1 MTVAQRHQ
9 DRLPKIKNRVRNA
22 HDYFKHNFD
31 TFNEFVRFVFE
42 SNFTNDEVTLLETRN
57 MPQLEFNSL
66 EARVSRLLGEFSKQE
81 PDIMVSA
88 DDEEKADPITM
99 KVIEQHLRHVLL
111 DINNEHL
118 RYEVYKDLLAGGFSV
133 IKVFT
138 DWANTMSM
146 EQVIKLER
154 AEPTLCVF
162 DKVARFAHKGD
173 GMFCAQLFP
182 KTKEDFQE
190 EFPDAPINTISFRRD
205 FAGFN
210 WSYINDNSEILLV
223 ADYYEKVRR
232 EQTIVKVRDGQNPA
246 GKVMT
251 LDAYKKL
258 VDEWDDI
265 TMPPAQMG
273 KPRKTLIDRIDRY
286 RVIDNQV
293 LDYEQTDYTML
304 PLVFVDGS
312 SVMVK
317 TPKNGNVRQITRPY
331 VYHAKGAQRLKN
343 FAGCALANEIENE
356 SQAKLIVAKEALPK
370 EPEFREAYDDPQQAN
385 VYVFNSVHE
394 SNPEMPIQNPIREFQ
409 KVPAPPEIAQAFTG
423 ADSIIEQTLGSYDAA
438 LGINNNQLSGIAIVE
453 GATQSNSAAMPYVV
467 GMMQGL
473 QRAAQLYVDLLPKY
487 YTTPRTIPILDNDG
501 KRNFVKI
508 NTNDGLPFDF
518 DTNCLN
524 VVVKA
529 SASFQ
534 VQKSRTIMMVKEMMG
549 MSPEF
554 SQFIASKGLN
564 FVLDNMEGRGI
575 EQLKQMVD
583 EWQKEQEQMKQQAQ
597 QMQQQQMQMQQ
608 QEMQHN
614 PVVMRAQVDM
624 QKIQQQAEKDKKEH
638 MIDMLKLELEHEKV
652 ALEHEK
658 LGIEREASERD
669 AHVQLVK
676 AETVRAVHHADKE
689 LKHHD
694 QTHRHLKEAIDLHH
708 QHTQKK
714 IENRLN
720 V

>member
-1 MTVAQRHQ
+1 MTVAQRYQ
-9 DRLPKIKNRVRNA
+9 DRLPKIKSRVRNA
-22 HDYFKHNFD
+22 HDYFKHNYD
-31 TFNEFVRFVFE
+31 TFNEFIRFVFE
-42 SNFTNDEVTLLETRN
+42 SNFTNDEVTLLETINR
-57 MPQLEFNSL
+57 PQLEFNSL

-81 PDIMVSA
+81 PDVMVSA
-88 DDEEKADPITM
+88 DDEERADWVTM
-99 KVIEQHLRHVLL
+99 KVVEQHLRHVLL

-138 DWANTMSM
+138 DWANSMSM
-146 EQVIKLER
+146 EQIIKFQR

-162 DKVARFAHKGD
+162 DKTARFAHKGD
-173 GMFCAQLFP
+173 GMFCAELFP
-182 KTKEDFQE
+182 KTKDEFEE
-190 EFPDAPINTISFRRD
+190 EFPDVSTNALSFRRD

-210 WSYINDNSEILLV
+210 WSYINDNSQILLV
-223 ADYYEKVRR
+223 ADYYEKVKK
-232 EQTIVKVRDGQNPA
+232 EQTIVKVRDDKSPN

-251 LDAYKKL
+251 MDAYKKM

-265 TMPPAQMG
+265 TVPPAMMG
-273 KPRKTLIDRIDRY
+273 KPRKTMIDRIDRY
-286 RVIDNQV
+286 RVIENQV
-293 LDYEQTDYTML
+293 LEYEQTDYTML

-331 VYHAKGAQRLKN
+331 VFHAKGAQRLKN
-343 FAGCALANEIENE
+343 YAGIALANEIENAT
-356 SQAKLIVAKEALPK
+356 QAKLMVAKEALPK
-370 EPEFREAYDDPQQAN
+370 EEDLLDAYKNPQQAN

-394 SNPEMPIQNPIREFQ
+394 SNPELPISNPIREVQ
-409 KVPAPPEIAQAFTG
+409 KVPAPPEITQAFTG

-508 NTNDGLPFDF
+508 NTEDGLPFDF
-518 DTNCLN
+518 DTNVLN

-549 MSPEF
+549 MSQEF
-554 SQFIASKGLN
+554 ASFIASKGLN

-583 EWQKEQEQMKQQAQ
+583 GWQKEQEQMKQQA
-597 QMQQQQMQMQQ
+597 MQMQQ
-608 QEMQHN
+608 QEMQNN
-614 PVVMRAQVDM
+614 PAQMRAQVDM
-624 QKIQQQAEKDKKEH
+624 QKLQQQAQKDKGQH
-638 MIDMLKLELEHEKV
+638 MIDMAKLQLEREKLE
-652 ALEHEK
+652 
-658 LGIEREASERD
+658 IEREASERD

-676 AETVRAVHHADKE
+676 AQTEREVHHVE
-689 LKHHD
+689 SSMKHHNM
-694 QTHRHLKEAIDLHH
+694 THQHLKEAIDLHH
-708 QHTQKK
+708 QHSQKK
-714 IENRLN
+714 QDARSY